1 MAAVTIG
8 PKAVTSVES
17 GSQLGGDV
25 RRAAAS
31 GAECLA
37 GGLRSGGR
45 RQSRCIGQTV
55 VLGVCAVFFMLPLLA
70 SLWFGIHLPGTFI
83 TFEPLAEIVS
93 IPGIGESIALSIGL
107 ALLTCVLSLALMLPT
122 LLVLHLRAP
131 QALPVAEGFSVLP
144 YVVPAIALVSA
155 VGPLYRIVMP
165 AALNSPLGLV
175 PLYMVV
181 TMPFVYRSL
190 DAGIRAIDVRT
201 LWDASSSLG
210 AGAATTLIRVIL
222 PNLRSAIMSASLL
235 GCAIV
240 LGEFAIAQL
249 LLKTTFPV
257 ILSQIG
263 TAHPHAA
270 AALAFITIMVTW
282 LLLGLLAVVGG
293 TGKRKIAQHDSK
305 DNT

>member
-8 PKAVTSVES
+8 PKAVTSAES

-37 GGLRSGGR
+37 GGLRSGSR
-45 RQSRCIGQTV
+45 RHSRCIGQTV

>member
-37 GGLRSGGR
+37 GGLRSGRR

-93 IPGIGESIALSIGL
+93 IPDIGESIALSIGL

-201 LWDASSSLG
+201 LWDVSSSLG